1 MARASA
7 LAQRG
12 DGAGVRILA
21 ALGTLLCAVNA
32 PATAQRGLQSQSA
45 TVQLSV
51 TVPAAEERS
60 LRLPG
65 LRLGEHFQREP
76 HDTVLIDPRLGRVA
90 IRVDQA
96 RGGRAGPRSVQVVW
110 Q

>member
-7 LAQRG
+7 LARRR
-12 DGAGVRILA
+12 DAAGVRFLA
-21 ALGTLLCAVNA
+21 ALGATLCAVA
-32 PATAQRGLQSQSA
+32 PPATAQRGFQSQSA
-45 TVQLSV
+45 TVQLIV
-51 TVPAAEERS
+51 TVPTTEERS

-65 LRLGEHFQREP
+65 LGLGEHFQREP

-90 IRVDQA
+90 IRVDPA
-96 RGGRAGPRSVQVVW
+96 RGLSGAPRAVQVVW